1 MVKTVIS
8 VVGNDRV
15 GIIAKV
21 SALLAEHNVNV
32 LDISQTVMQEYF
44 TMIMLVDV
52 EKLDVKF
59 GDFSD
64 EMNKLGDEIGMNIR
78 VQHEDIFNSMHRI

>member
-1 MVKTVIS
+1 MVKAIIS
-8 VVGNDRV
+8 VVGHDRI

-21 SALLAEHNVNV
+21 SNKLAEYSVNI

-44 TMIMLVDV
+44 TMIMLVDIEALNV
-52 EKLDVKF
+52 EF
-59 GDFSD
+59 GDFTDGMQKLSD
-64 EMNKLGDEIGMNIR
+64 EINMKIR

>member
-1 MVKTVIS
+1 MIKAVIS
-8 VVGNDRV
+8 VVGHDKV

-32 LDISQTVMQEYF
+32 LDISQTVMQGYF

-52 EKLDVKF
+52 EKLDIKF
-59 GDFSD
+59 GDFADLMSSF
-64 EMNKLGDEIGMNIR
+64 GDTIDMNIR